1 MKLNLRERIWRMN
14 TAANR
19 WLCGKGWHAWDTWI
33 GNPHGRVIV
42 TKRWCARKGCEAMRH
57 SYWP

>member
-1 MKLNLRERIWRMN
+1 VKLRLNFRRWN
-14 TAANR
+14 TVVNR
-19 WLCGKGWHAWDTWI
+19 WFCARGWHAWDTWI